1 MTYGSSLVNWL
12 RSNCNS
18 NACSHLGIFWDVM
31 FPFAVWSIWLH
42 RNKVVFGGNNP
53 PKLNSYEV
61 ITKAAEFAFLGVN
74 GKNVRVKTTVQ
85 VRWTSPPVQWVKLN
99 SDGSSMGNPGRA
111 GGGGII
117 RNAEGKWIKGYARS
131 IGNTTSI
138 AAELWALRDGIQ
150 LCLELNLPAV
160 IIELDAMLVV
170 NLLRSTNHN
179 PNGNNNLVADCREG
193 LARIPKVKI
202 QHCYREA
209 NKCVDAL
216 ARRGALLPCNF
227 LVLILPQ

>member
-1 MTYGSSLVNWL
+1 
-12 RSNCNS
+12 
-18 NACSHLGIFWDVM
+18 
-31 FPFAVWSIWLH
+31 
-42 RNKVVFGGNNP
+42 
-53 PKLNSYEV
+53 
-61 ITKAAEFAFLGVN
+61 
-74 GKNVRVKTTVQ
+74 
-85 VRWTSPPVQWVKLN
+85 
-99 SDGSSMGNPGRA
+99 MGNPGRA

-117 RNAEGKWIKGYARS
+117 RNAEGKWIKGCARS

-193 LARIPKVKI
+193 MARIPRVQI

-227 LVLILPQ
+227 LVFDSPPPPPIDVALLLSLDDAFCMSGVLLLLQLFSL

>member
-31 FPFAVWSIWLH
+31 FPFGVWSIWLH

-61 ITKAAEFAFLGVN
+61 ITKAAKFAFSGVN

-99 SDGSSMGNPGRA
+99 SDGSSMGNPGHA

-117 RNAEGKWIKGYARS
+117 RNAEGKWIKGYERS

-179 PNGNNNLVADCREG
+179 PNGNNNLVANCREG

-209 NKCVDAL
+209 NKCADAL

-227 LVLILPQ
+227 LVLILP

>member
-31 FPFAVWSIWLH
+31 FPFGVWSIWLH

-85 VRWTSPPVQWVKLN
+85 VRWTSPRCSGLN
-99 SDGSSMGNPGRA
+99 SIRMDLQWATRDVRVEEASLGMRRVSGS
-111 GGGGII
+111 
-117 RNAEGKWIKGYARS
+117 KGMRDLLETRLALLL
-131 IGNTTSI
+131 NC
-138 AAELWALRDGIQ
+138 WALRDGIQ

>member
-31 FPFAVWSIWLH
+31 FPFGVWSIWLH

-61 ITKAAEFAFLGVN
+61 ITKAAEFAFSGVN

-138 AAELWALRDGIQ
+138 AAELLG
-150 LCLELNLPAV
+150 
-160 IIELDAMLVV
+160 
-170 NLLRSTNHN
+170 
-179 PNGNNNLVADCREG
+179 VARWNSIMFRAESS
-193 LARIPKVKI
+193 
-202 QHCYREA
+202 
-209 NKCVDAL
+209 
-216 ARRGALLPCNF
+216 RGDN
-227 LVLILPQ
+227 